1 MVIHQQDHITNTN
14 QIKVEGKLGESVGK
28 FKYLRSVISA
38 NGNVNDDII
47 MKIGK
52 TAANLNLNEKNLA
65 NYIDF
70 Y

>member
-14 QIKVEGKLGESVGK
+14 QIKVEGKLCESVGK

-38 NGNVNDDII
+38 NVNVNDDII